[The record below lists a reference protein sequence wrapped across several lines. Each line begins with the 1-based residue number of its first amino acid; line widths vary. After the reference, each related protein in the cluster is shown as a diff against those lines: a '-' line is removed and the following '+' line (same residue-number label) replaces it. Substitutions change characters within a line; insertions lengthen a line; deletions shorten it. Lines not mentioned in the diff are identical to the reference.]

1 MFVGG
6 QFDKFIPIDL
16 EFLKSQPHLN
26 LRHDFVKS
34 FTPAHFQKFRNLLK
48 NTAKLYGDA
57 LV

>member
-26 LRHDFVKS
+26 LRHDICQI
-34 FTPAHFQKFRNLLK
+34 FTPEHFPNFRNLQK
-48 NTAKLYGDA
+48 NS
-57 LV
+57 